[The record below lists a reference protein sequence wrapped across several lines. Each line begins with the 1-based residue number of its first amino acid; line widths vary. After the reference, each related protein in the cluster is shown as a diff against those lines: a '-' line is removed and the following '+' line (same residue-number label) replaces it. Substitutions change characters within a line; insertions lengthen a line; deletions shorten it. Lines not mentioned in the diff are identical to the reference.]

1 MGEKEEKKY
10 DNQVEE
16 GSGVS
21 ESKMTDVD
29 GPENQEEKDSSEI
42 DEKNEKE
49 DKETEGSDMDGG
61 KGSNADEDEEN
72 EEADEEHGE
81 DSPEKYKETSEINE
95 EGEDYANEENNNKD
109 DKNDWFNW
117 NSDENADVGEDY
129 AEHNHADNHDHARE
143 SLDVIHVLHTT
154 DANFEIREHG
164 DDYAEHGEEYED
176 EDANTD
182 VQISTNK
189 TRQTFYQSH
198 IFPLHLLK
206 ELKKGIGEAS
216 IGEAST
222 FTKES
227 KCSDESMCPRIEF
240 FCGHKVVSGQTV
252 PINGTC
258 TATPDCS
265 KKNDDGCL
273 CSMKVACEEDTV

>member
-1 MGEKEEKKY
+1 M
-10 DNQVEE
+10 

-29 GPENQEEKDSSEI
+29 GPASQEENDNSNI
-42 DEKNEKE
+42 DEKDINE
-49 DKETEGSDMDGG
+49 DKTTERSNLDGGKGSNANKDAENEEANEEHGEDEPEKYKEESDINEDKTTERSNLDGG
-61 KGSNADEDEEN
+61 KGSNADEDEKN
-72 EEADEEHGE
+72 EKADEEHEE
-81 DSPEKYKETSEINE
+81 DTTEKYTETSKINE
-95 EGEDYANEENNNKD
+95 EGEDYAIEEDNKKGD
-109 DKNDWFNW
+109 QNDWFSW
-117 NSDENADVGEDY
+117 NSDENDDVGEDY
-129 AEHNHADNHDHARE
+129 AYQNHGDNHDHERDG
-143 SLDVIHVLHTT
+143 LDVVLHGLHTT
-154 DANFEIREHG
+154 DANFEIKEHG
-164 DDYAEHGEEYED
+164 DYAEYGEEYEV

-227 KCSDESMCPRIEF
+227 KCSDESM
-240 FCGHKVVSGQTV
+240 
-252 PINGTC
+252 
-258 TATPDCS
+258 
-265 KKNDDGCL
+265 
-273 CSMKVACEEDTV
+273 